1 MKKDFQLSKVGII
14 CDISGKDDEGMKK
27 VARNLAVVINAY
39 PDYTVDTISTWDC
52 LKLSSDYDIFHFIGG
67 PTYKTIVV
75 SFVCRLLNSKLKT
88 FLTFTNPF
96 LGRFSLKL
104 MSFFRPTL
112 CLVSSKKWFYILKD
126 LDVPVTIFNVSGVNT
141 KKFLPVKEEKKRG
154 LRKKLNL
161 PDDSLVVLHVGHL
174 KRDRNLSAL
183 LTLQKDPDVQ
193 IVIVGS
199 TTTNQSI
206 EEVKI
211 LDDAGCIV
219 VTDYIPCIEEFYQS
233 ADCYIFPTINE
244 RAAIQIPLSILE
256 ALAVGIPVITT
267 EFGGLKDVLGNYGG
281 KIRYF
286 HKNEFGI
293 LNKLIKKHV
302 QGEKYSLDEA
312 ASIEWDHIAS
322 QLVAL
327 YEK

>member
-39 PDYTVDTISTWDC
+39 PDYAVDTISTWDC
-52 LKLSSDYDIFHFIGG
+52 LKLTSDYDIFHFIGG

-96 LGRFSLKL
+96 LGRLSLKL
-104 MSFFRPTL
+104 LSFFRPTL

-126 LDVPVTIFNVSGVNT
+126 LDVPVTILNVSGVNT

-233 ADCYIFPTINE
+233 ADCYIFPTISE